1 MAIEI
6 KNISKNYGKKV
17 ALKKVDLVLE
27 DGIYGLLGSNGA
39 GKSTLLNI
47 LVTSL
52 SQTSGEVLYNG
63 TDIRDK
69 GSDYLE
75 KLGYLPQNPRFYKNY
90 TAEEFLRYMAAL
102 KGVNPECLDKRIP
115 KLLAFVNLKNEGKT
129 KIGNFSGGMVQRIG
143 IAQALINN
151 PKILILDEPTAG
163 LDPMER
169 IRLRNLISNVAKN
182 KIVII
187 ATHIVPDVE
196 YIANRIIL
204 LKNGEICRN
213 DKPTVLTDE
222 IYGKVWSVN
231 VSADELSGI
240 VTKNRISNIFCDDG
254 IYNLRI
260 ISENQPAEG
269 AVLVSPTLEDVFF
282 YHSNVKRTR
291 VREK

>member
-6 KNISKNYGKKV
+6 KNISKSYGKKV

-63 TDIRDK
+63 IDIRDK
-69 GSDYLE
+69 NSDYLE

-102 KGVNPECLDKRIP
+102 KGVNNDCLDKRIP
-115 KLLAFVNLKNEGKT
+115 KLLAFVNLKNEEKT

-163 LDPMER
+163 LDPIER

-204 LKNGEICRN
+204 LKKGEICRN

-231 VSADELSGI
+231 ASADELSGI
-240 VTKNRISNIFCDDG
+240 VTKNRISNIFCEDG

-260 ISENQPAEG
+260 ISEEQPTVS
-269 AVLVSPTLEDVFF
+269 AVLVTPTLEDVFF

>member
-6 KNISKNYGKKV
+6 KNISKSYGKKV
-17 ALKKVDLVLE
+17 ALKKVDLVLK

-69 GSDYLE
+69 SSDYLE
-75 KLGYLPQNPRFYKNY
+75 KLGYLPQNPQFYKNY

-102 KGVNPECLDKRIP
+102 KGVNPDCLDKRIP
-115 KLLAFVNLKNEGKT
+115 NLLAFVNLKNEGKT

-240 VTKNRISNIFCDDG
+240 VTKNRISNIFCEDG
-254 IYNLRI
+254 VYNLRI
-260 ISENQPAEG
+260 ISENQPAEK

>member
-6 KNISKNYGKKV
+6 KNLSKNYEKKV

-102 KGVNPECLDKRIP
+102 KGVNPDCLDKRIP
-115 KLLAFVNLKNEGKT
+115 KLLTFVNLKKEGKT

-231 VSADELSGI
+231 VSVDELSGI
-240 VTKNRISNIFCDDG
+240 VTKNRISNIFCEDG
-254 IYNLRI
+254 VYNLRI
-260 ISENQPAEG
+260 ISEEQPAES
-269 AVLVSPTLEDVFF
+269 AVLVTPTLEDVFF

>member
-27 DGIYGLLGSNGA
+27 NGIYGLLGSNGA

-52 SQTSGEVLYNG
+52 SQSSGEILFNG
-63 TDIRDK
+63 KNIRDK
-69 GSDYLE
+69 SSDYL
-75 KLGYLPQNPRFYKNY
+75 KNLGYLPQNPRFYKNY

-102 KGVNPECLDKRIP
+102 KGVENSRLSEKITEILD
-115 KLLAFVNLKNEGKT
+115 FVNLSDEAKT
-129 KIGNFSGGMVQRIG
+129 KIGSFSGGMVQRIG

-169 IRLRNLISNVAKN
+169 IRLRKLISNAAKD
-182 KIVII
+182 KTVII
-187 ATHIVPDVE
+187 ATHIVPDIE
-196 YIANRIIL
+196 YIANKIIL

-213 DKPTVLTDE
+213 DKPDILTKE
-222 IYGKVWSVN
+222 IGGKVWSVN
-231 VSADELSGI
+231 ASENELSSI
-240 VTKNRISNIFCDDG
+240 VNENKISNIFCENSV
-254 IYNLRI
+254 YNLRI
-260 ISENQPAEG
+260 ISETQPAEN
-269 AVLVSPTLEDVFF
+269 AVPVTANLEDVFF
-282 YHSNVKRTR
+282 YHSNIRLVK
-291 VREK
+291 EK

>member
-52 SQTSGEVLYNG
+52 SQSSGEILFNG
-63 TDIRDK
+63 KNIRDK
-69 GSDYLE
+69 SSDYL
-75 KLGYLPQNPRFYKNY
+75 KNLGYLPQNPRFYKNY

-102 KGVNPECLDKRIP
+102 KGVENSRLSEKIAEILD
-115 KLLAFVNLKNEGKT
+115 FVNLSDEAKT
-129 KIGNFSGGMVQRIG
+129 KIGSFSGGMVQRIG

-169 IRLRNLISNVAKN
+169 IRLRKLISNAAKD
-182 KIVII
+182 KTVII
-187 ATHIVPDVE
+187 ATHIVPDIE
-196 YIANRIIL
+196 YIANKVIL

-213 DKPTVLTDE
+213 DKPDALTKE
-222 IYGKVWSVN
+222 ICGKVWSVN
-231 VSADELSGI
+231 ASENELSSI
-240 VTKNRISNIFCDDG
+240 VNENKISNIFCENSV
-254 IYNLRI
+254 YTLRI
-260 ISENQPAEG
+260 ISETQPAEN
-269 AVLVSPTLEDVFF
+269 AVPVTATLEDVFF
-282 YHSNVKRTR
+282 YHSNIRLVK
-291 VREK
+291 EK